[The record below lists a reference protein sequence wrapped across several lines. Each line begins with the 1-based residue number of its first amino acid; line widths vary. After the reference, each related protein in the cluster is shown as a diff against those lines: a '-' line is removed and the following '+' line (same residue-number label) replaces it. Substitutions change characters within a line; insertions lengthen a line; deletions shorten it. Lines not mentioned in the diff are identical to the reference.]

1 MRTVLRVVPLG
12 ALACFGRIQSGI
24 FSEVFF
30 FWAQLRLYVLDAYPP
45 LWVGSLC
52 VVLHGDLFK
61 SGGFK
66 LGAVTQLPFKRIPA
80 PLNLGAAMLYKTTSD
95 AWSCWRCVGDVPGR
109 SYAYTLNGV
118 PSLSAWAYVH
128 VYTSSTK
135 AVCLG
140 AATHLP
146 WKRMHSFG
154 LP

>member
-109 SYAYTLNGV
+109 SYLI
-118 PSLSAWAYVH
+118 P
-128 VYTSSTK
+128 
-135 AVCLG
+135 
-140 AATHLP
+140 
-146 WKRMHSFG
+146 
-154 LP
+154 